1 MKLEEFDFDLS
12 HSNLLSALPYEL
24 LEMVFEFL
32 VAEDL
37 KRLLGLETR
46 LREIII
52 SSPITMRKLK
62 LLLNE
67 SWMEKV
73 EFIKNRG
80 ECVKALDF
88 EFCNFE
94 LPDEF
99 RDLMKLMRNI
109 ECLRLGNIHLAA
121 ENYNKKF
128 KIFLMKF
135 HKLKKLD
142 LDNSQAVGKFVR
154 LYLRKVQVKRLRLDF
169 CHYNVAEEFVS
180 LLTNQLD
187 LETLE
192 LAGFN
197 NILFQS
203 LFKRDISYML
213 RFELKRL
220 ILNHRVTHNEL
231 FFRFVKELESIEFL
245 EIQKEIESQEFFNVV
260 FAMKNLKSLTL
271 ATNFVTLRNIDFKK
285 ATNSSIEEL
294 VLVTRSQYGIEQT
307 INYLVSKLLSLKT
320 LKVMNIK
327 TDASDQMLAF
337 VHLRKLES
345 FHIENSK
352 LKFIQNI
359 KFDNLRSL
367 HLTMLHPF
375 LKFEDWENF
384 FRHNTKIEK
393 IVLSEFEVY
402 YVIEAIKLEIEKF
415 IHNFHFI
422 EKSLKHLEINQ
433 QMRYQKPIKVF
444 IDIGAKRKIM
454 KVSDSFIKICRNE
467 FHYLRKLA
475 DFELSYYADEYFEL
489 NNKYLK

>member
-1 MKLEEFDFDLS
+1 MELEGFKF
-12 HSNLLSALPYEL
+12 HSNLLSGLPFEL
-24 LEMVFEFL
+24 LEMIFEFL
-32 VAEDL
+32 ETVDM
-37 KRLLGLETR
+37 KQLLGLEAR
-46 LREIII
+46 LREVIIA
-52 SSPITMRKLK
+52 SPITMRKLK

-73 EFIKNRG
+73 EFVKDRG
-80 ECVKALDF
+80 ECVRAVDF

-94 LPDEF
+94 LPEEF
-99 RDLMKLMRNI
+99 RDLMKLMRNV

-121 ENYNKKF
+121 ENYRRKS
-128 KIFLMKF
+128 KILFMKF
-135 HKLKKLD
+135 HKLKSLD

-154 LYLRKVQVKRLRLDF
+154 LYLRKVQVKSLRLDF
-169 CHYNVAEEFVS
+169 CHYNVAEEFIT

-197 NILFQS
+197 NILYQS
-203 LFKRDISYML
+203 LFKTDISYML
-213 RFELKRL
+213 RFQLKRL
-220 ILNHRVTHNEL
+220 ILNHRVTRNEL
-231 FFRFVKELESIEFL
+231 FLKFIKELDSFEFL
-245 EIQKEIESQEFFNVV
+245 EIHKEIEFQEFFDVV

-271 ATNFVTLRNIDFKK
+271 ATNFVTLKNIDFKK
-285 ATNSSIEEL
+285 ATNSKIEEL

-307 INYLVSKLLSLKT
+307 INYLVSRLLSLKT
-320 LKVMNIK
+320 LKVKNVK
-327 TDASDQMLAF
+327 TDTSDQMLGF
-337 VHLRKLES
+337 VYLKQLENL
-345 FHIENSK
+345 HIENSK

-375 LKFEDWENF
+375 LKFDDWENF
-384 FRHNTKIEK
+384 FRNNTKIEK

-402 YVIEAIKLEIEKF
+402 YVIEAIKAEIEKF
-415 IHNFHFI
+415 VNNFHFI

-433 QMRYQKPIKVF
+433 ELRYQKPIKVF
-444 IDIGAKRKIM
+444 IDISAARKIM
-454 KVSDSFIKICRNE
+454 KVSDSFIKICRSE

-475 DFELSYYADEYFEL
+475 DFELSYYADDYFEL